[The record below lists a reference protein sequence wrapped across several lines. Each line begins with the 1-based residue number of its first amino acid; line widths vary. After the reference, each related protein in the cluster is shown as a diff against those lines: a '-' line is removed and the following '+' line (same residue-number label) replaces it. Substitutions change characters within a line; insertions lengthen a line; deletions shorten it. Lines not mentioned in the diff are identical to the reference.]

1 MKEDEGHMNISGD
14 TPHLFVESSPYQTR
28 AVSSHQAY
36 RNQFPE
42 GGRPQTDQLNLSS
55 TAREIQQVRQML
67 AQGSETRETR
77 IAALKHDVESG
88 HYQIRAEQV
97 AEKIA
102 KDHLLNL
109 LH

>member
-1 MKEDEGHMNISGD
+1 
-14 TPHLFVESSPYQTR
+14 
-28 AVSSHQAY
+28 
-36 RNQFPE
+36 
-42 GGRPQTDQLNLSS
+42 
-55 TAREIQQVRQML
+55 ML

-97 AEKIA
+97 SEKIA